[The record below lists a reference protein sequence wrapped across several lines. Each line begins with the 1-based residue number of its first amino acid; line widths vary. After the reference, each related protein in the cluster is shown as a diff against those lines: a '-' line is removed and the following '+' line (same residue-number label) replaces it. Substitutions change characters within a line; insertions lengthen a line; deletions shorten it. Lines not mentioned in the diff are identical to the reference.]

1 MNVLNEMNGEK
12 MTLLAEISNNTKTA
26 AVDCDL
32 YKELNLLLSKLSLQ
46 NCFFD
51 AGQFGEEYSIRSL
64 LDSVID
70 EDDGVPYETPEYI
83 LSLIHI

>member
-1 MNVLNEMNGEK
+1 M
-12 MTLLAEISNNTKTA
+12 LAEISKKTQT
-26 AVDCDL
+26 AVVDRSL

-51 AGQFGEEYSIRSL
+51 VVQSGEEYSIRSL

-83 LSLIHI
+83 KSLNSYTGDFCSYKL